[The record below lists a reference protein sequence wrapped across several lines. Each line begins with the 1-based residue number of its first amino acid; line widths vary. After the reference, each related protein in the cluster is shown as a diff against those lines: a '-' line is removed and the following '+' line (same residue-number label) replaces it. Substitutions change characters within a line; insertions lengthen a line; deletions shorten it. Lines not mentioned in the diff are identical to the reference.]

1 MKISALLPDIKSGI
15 DKNEAKKIWITLVEA
30 LVWAG

>member
-1 MKISALLPDIKSGI
+1 MIDGLLPDIRAGI